1 VITAVSGTLKSNA
14 LDAAFKAEAIILP
27 IESMIGDRM
36 EVVDPDAIHE
46 ARRKLQKA
54 LLAGFGRSE
63 WKEVWESNSDRD
75 FELTPAAKGRRRLKN
90 VALDYLMAEGAQNA
104 VGDCWTQYQRATNMT
119 DRLAAL
125 KLLADSDSPSRT
137 EALADFYDRYQQDPL
152 VIDKWFAVQAA
163 AQRPD
168 TAEQVSRLLGHPAF
182 SVTNPNRLRSITA
195 YFGGNQWAFHK
206 ASGEGYRLLA
216 DLILAADK
224 VNPQVAARQL
234 PPLGR
239 WRRFDEKRAALMR
252 AELERIV
259 ATPGLSKDVYEQA
272 SKSLA

>member
-1 VITAVSGTLKSNA
+1 
-14 LDAAFKAEAIILP
+14 
-27 IESMIGDRM
+27 
-36 EVVDPDAIHE
+36 
-46 ARRKLQKA
+46 
-54 LLAGFGRSE
+54 
-63 WKEVWESNSDRD
+63 
-75 FELTPAAKGRRRLKN
+75 
-90 VALDYLMAEGAQNA
+90 MAEHTEYS
-104 VGDCWTQYQRATNMT
+104 VGYCWMQYQRATNMT

-125 KLLADSDSPSRT
+125 KLLADTQFVARGH
-137 EALADFYDRYQQDPL
+137 ALEDFYSRYEEDPL

-168 TAEQVSRLLGHPAF
+168 TVEQVRRLLDHPAF
-182 SVTNPNRLRSITA
+182 SVTNPNRLRSIAA
-195 YFGGNQWAFHK
+195 YFGSNQWAFHN

-252 AELERIV
+252 AELGRIV